1 MLDRRKPEFKPIVKD
16 EGSKDRQYFCIGCGS
31 TATQTAHFKIEGA
44 TILERYCD
52 KCAKSIK

>member
-1 MLDRRKPEFKPIVKD
+1 MLNRSKPTFKPIEKD
-16 EGSKDRQYFCIGCGS
+16 EKSENKQFFCIGCGS
-31 TATQTAHFKIEGA
+31 IATQTAHFKIEGA